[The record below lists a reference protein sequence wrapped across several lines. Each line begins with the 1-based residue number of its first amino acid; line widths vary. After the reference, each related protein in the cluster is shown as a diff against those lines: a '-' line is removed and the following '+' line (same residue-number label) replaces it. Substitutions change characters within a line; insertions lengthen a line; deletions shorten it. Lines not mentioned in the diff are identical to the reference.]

1 MKKRVLGL
9 LLLFSLGIIFPKCV
23 SADEVVA
30 EDVKYYKTVYK
41 NNLFGT
47 YSINGENDVENI
59 EITKEEY
66 DSFNPAT
73 TAQPA
78 SSSTIETTYK
88 RMITSINKVNGEYV
102 YKNNLSWKNFP
113 ATRSYDVIAI
123 VHPTTVTIATALQ
136 FTTEYCTATGTCY
149 SNRSHNP
156 IFSNGGVAT
165 IFPLPT
171 GSLSRLN
178 HTMSF
183 TAKKNTTNIIS
194 VQYIQGD
201 YAHATSNVN
210 ITDAFNIYASYGSG
224 IAIPYDMLDKYD
236 TFNVTNVSYTENW

>member
-9 LLLFSLGIIFPKCV
+9 LLLFSLGIIFPNCV

-66 DSFNPAT
+66 DLFNPAT
-73 TAQPA
+73 TVQPA
-78 SSSTIETTYK
+78 SSSVVETTYK
-88 RMITSINKVNGEYV
+88 CMTTSINKVNGEYV

-123 VHPTTVTIATALQ
+123 VHPTNVTIATALQ

-156 IFSNGGVAT
+156 VFSNTGVAT

-183 TAKKNTTNIIS
+183 TVKKNTTDTIT
-194 VQYIQGD
+194 VQHAQGD

-210 ITDAFNIYASYGSG
+210 ITDAFNIYASYGGG

>member
-73 TAQPA
+73 AVQPA
-78 SSSTIETTYK
+78 ASSVIETTYK
-88 RMITSINKVNGEYV
+88 CMTTSINKVNGEYV

-123 VHPTTVTIATALQ
+123 THLSTVGIATPLQ

-149 SNRSHNP
+149 SNRTHNP
-156 IFSNGGVAT
+156 VFSSTGVGT

-183 TAKKNTTNIIS
+183 TVKKNTTDTIS

-210 ITDAFNIYASYGSG
+210 ITDAFNIYPSYGTG
-224 IAIPYDMLDKYD
+224 IIIPYDMLDQYD
-236 TFNVTNVSYTENW
+236 TFNTTSVSYADNW

>member
-1 MKKRVLGL
+1 MKKLVLGL
-9 LLLFSLGIIFPKCV
+9 LLLFGLINIFPKYV
-23 SADEVVA
+23 NADEVLA
-30 EDVKYYKTVYK
+30 EDVKYYKTIYR

-78 SSSTIETTYK
+78 ASYK

-123 VHPTTVTIATALQ
+123 THLSTVGIGSALQ
-136 FTTEYCTATGTCY
+136 FTTEYCTETGTCY
-149 SNRSHNP
+149 TNRTHNP
-156 IFSNGGVAT
+156 IFSSTGVGT

-183 TAKKNTTNIIS
+183 TATKNTTDTIS

-210 ITDAFNIYASYGSG
+210 LTDAFDIYPSYGSG
-224 IAIPYDMLDKYD
+224 IIIPYDMLNQYD

>member
-1 MKKRVLGL
+1 MKKLVLGL
-9 LLLFSLGIIFPKCV
+9 LLLFGLINIFPKCV
-23 SADEVVA
+23 NADEVLA
-30 EDVKYYKTVYK
+30 EDVKYYKTIYR
-41 NNLFGT
+41 NNLFRT

-78 SSSTIETTYK
+78 ASSTIETTYK

-123 VHPTTVTIATALQ
+123 THLSTVGIGSALQ
-136 FTTEYCTATGTCY
+136 FTTEYCTETGTCY
-149 SNRSHNP
+149 TNRTHNP
-156 IFSNGGVAT
+156 VFANTGVAT

-171 GSLSRLN
+171 GSLSMLN

-183 TAKKNTTNIIS
+183 TATKNTTDTIS

-210 ITDAFNIYASYGSG
+210 LIDAFDIYASYGGG
-224 IAIPYDMLDKYD
+224 IAIPYDMLDQYD
-236 TFNVTNVSYTENW
+236 TFNTTSVSWAENW

>member
-30 EDVKYYKTVYK
+30 QDVKYYKTVYK

-73 TAQPA
+73 TVQPA
-78 SSSTIETTYK
+78 SSSTVETTYK
-88 RMITSINKVNGEYV
+88 RMKTSITKENGQYV
-102 YKNNLSWKNFP
+102 YTNNLSWKNFP

-156 IFSNGGVAT
+156 VFSNTGVAT

-171 GSLSRLN
+171 GSLSMLN

-183 TAKKNTTNIIS
+183 TVKKNTTDTIT
-194 VQYIQGD
+194 VQHAKGD

-210 ITDAFNIYASYGSG
+210 ITDAFNIYASYGGG

>member
-9 LLLFSLGIIFPKCV
+9 LLLFSMGIIFPTCV

-30 EDVKYYKTVYK
+30 QDVKYYKTVYK

-73 TAQPA
+73 TVQPA
-78 SSSTIETTYK
+78 ASSVVETTYK
-88 RMITSINKVNGEYV
+88 CMTTSINKVNGEYV

-123 VHPTTVTIATALQ
+123 THLSTVGIATPLQ

-149 SNRSHNP
+149 SNRTHNP
-156 IFSNGGVAT
+156 VFSSTGVGT

-183 TAKKNTTNIIS
+183 TVKKNTTDTIS

-210 ITDAFNIYASYGSG
+210 ITDAFNIYPSYGTG
-224 IAIPYDMLDKYD
+224 IIIPYDMLDQYD
-236 TFNVTNVSYTENW
+236 TFNTTSVSYADNW